1 MTVQTFQHIPD
12 FKKVCSEAFRVLKPE
27 GTFINYS
34 LNKTPM
40 NHIIY
45 FLLGMKFHG
54 EGKVE
59 ESFFLNRANIAQK
72 EILVD
77 FYGRKN
83 VVESYS
89 ECFFHPDLR
98 LTFSGRKNNFLGI
111 LDYYS
116 KIYGLNTLLARQKNF
131 AAICR

>member
-45 FLLGMKFHG
+45 FLLGR
-54 EGKVE
+54 
-59 ESFFLNRANIAQK
+59 SFTVKEKWKRA
-72 EILVD
+72 
-77 FYGRKN
+77 
-83 VVESYS
+83 
-89 ECFFHPDLR
+89 FF
-98 LTFSGRKNNFLGI
+98 
-111 LDYYS
+111 
-116 KIYGLNTLLARQKNF
+116 
-131 AAICR
+131 